1 MTGELFWTTVAA
13 LLTLSTFSF
22 LYKDNPFYKFAEHLV
37 VGVSAGYFTMI
48 LLVTSLWPKLVDSIA
63 AGQYFY
69 IIPGILGLMMFFRFS
84 KTKSWLARY
93 PIAIYIGVGAALE
106 MILQLQARVIE
117 QLNATIQ
124 MAESLQNGASVGDI
138 INNLIIIVGVV
149 CGLAY
154 FYFSKEHKGVF
165 GGAATM
171 GIWVLMVGFGASF
184 GYTVMARISLLIDRV
199 QFLGNWINL
208 MTG

>member
-1 MTGELFWTTVAA
+1 MSELFWMSVSGF
-13 LLTLSTFSF
+13 LTLFIFSF

-48 LLVTSLWPKLVDSIA
+48 LLVTSLWPKLIDSIA

-69 IIPGILGLMMFFRFS
+69 IIPGILGMMMFFRFS

-117 QLNATIQ
+117 QLNATIKI
-124 MAESLQNGASVGDI
+124 AGSIQNAGSIGDVV
-138 INNLIIIVGVV
+138 NNLIIIVGVV

-154 FYFSKEHKGVF
+154 FYFSKEHKGAF
-165 GGAATM
+165 GGAATV

-184 GYTVMARISLLIDRV
+184 GYTVMARVSLLIDRV

-208 MTG
+208 ITG

>member
-13 LLTLSTFSF
+13 LLTLATFSF

-124 MAESLQNGASVGDI
+124 MAESIQNGASAGDI